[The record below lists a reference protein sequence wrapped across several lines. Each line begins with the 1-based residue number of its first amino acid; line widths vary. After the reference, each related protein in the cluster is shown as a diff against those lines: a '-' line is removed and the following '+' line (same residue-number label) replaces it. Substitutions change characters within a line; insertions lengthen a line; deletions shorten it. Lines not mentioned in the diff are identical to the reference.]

1 MEVPLGFGSDLTTKK
16 VCGLKKSLY
25 GLRQSLKAW
34 FGRLAKVMKNIGY
47 RQNQRDHTLFIKH
60 SNLEW
65 VIALLVYV
73 NDIIMTGNDENEKQ
87 TMRQCLT
94 KEFEIKKLW
103 RLKYLIGIKVA
114 HSKQGIFISQ

>member
-60 SNLEW
+60 SNLE
-65 VIALLVYV
+65 
-73 NDIIMTGNDENEKQ
+73 
-87 TMRQCLT
+87 
-94 KEFEIKKLW
+94 
-103 RLKYLIGIKVA
+103 
-114 HSKQGIFISQ
+114 